1 MKKQGF
7 ALVFQDGDKY
17 QMSTVHKTAECAITN
32 GISIFSGSRVVAI
45 VPVDFEDD
53 GEKNIHLCF
62 GDEELRLKAI
72 ADAEEKAAA
81 NRTVIDANR
90 PGRLY
95 TADSYA
101 STTPDK

>member
-7 ALVFQDGDKY
+7 ALVYEHEGKY
-17 QMSTVHKTAECAITN
+17 HMTTVHKTAECAITN

-45 VPVDFEDD
+45 VPVDFEDNNQ
-53 GEKNIHLCF
+53 NIHLIF
-62 GDEELRLKAI
+62 GDEELRLQAI
-72 ADAEEKAAA
+72 SDAEKKASFTTPAPIEA
-81 NRTVIDANR
+81 NL

-101 STTPDK
+101 STAPDK